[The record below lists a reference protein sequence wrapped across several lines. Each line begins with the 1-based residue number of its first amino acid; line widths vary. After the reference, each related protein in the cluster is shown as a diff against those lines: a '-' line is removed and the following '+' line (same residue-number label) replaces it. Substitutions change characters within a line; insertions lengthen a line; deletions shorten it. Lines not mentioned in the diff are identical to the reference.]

1 MSRRC
6 RRCCRCGR
14 LRWWCAGGTNS
25 HSSSIFPPCSG
36 GRASCANAFAQGRAH
51 GVSTATCVS
60 LCYAEWYRPK
70 RKRASKTITL
80 SPYVRWRFIASV
92 IAYRRGQRLLHCR
105 DTTCP
110 NYGTTSNI
118 IIIDAVGLM
127 AVTHRGVVI
136 PEHAALIMVGIY
148 ITKTHT
154 DRDMAG
160 FNRRRTN
167 TTQMPPYDMMH
178 TKRVQKRHK
187 RPPNRRER
195 CSVCFW
201 FDDAID

>member
-92 IAYRRGQRLLHCR
+92 TAYRRGQRLLHCR

-154 DRDMAG
+154 DIETWPGSTDEEQTPHRCHLTTWCIQKG
-160 FNRRRTN
+160 YRSGTNGPRTAEN
-167 TTQMPPYDMMH
+167 AAAY
-178 TKRVQKRHK
+178 V
-187 RPPNRRER
+187 
-195 CSVCFW
+195 
-201 FDDAID
+201 FDSMTL